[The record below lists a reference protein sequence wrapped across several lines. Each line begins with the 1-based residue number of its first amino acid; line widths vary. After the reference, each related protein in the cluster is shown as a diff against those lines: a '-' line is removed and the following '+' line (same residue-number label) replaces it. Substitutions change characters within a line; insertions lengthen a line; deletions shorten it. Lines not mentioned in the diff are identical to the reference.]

1 MSTSNSSNRA
11 PSRTPALAFN
21 VPSISAL
28 AKSLCAQLAD
38 APATATTPSHVQ
50 MLNLL
55 ARAAGHRNYQ
65 AFRAAAVTQPVAP
78 IPAAAPTV
86 PIVELSTHANKAR
99 SHFDEQGRLI
109 RWPSRYAVQRYA
121 MWSLWL
127 RFDAKRQYTERE
139 VNAVLNAWATF
150 GDPVTLRR
158 ELINMKLLARKP
170 NGAAYWKQTPR
181 PEPDVQAFLTAMRQ
195 ASADG

>member
-1 MSTSNSSNRA
+1 MSSSLPSTRA
-11 PSRTPALAFN
+11 SSRTPALAFSA
-21 VPSISAL
+21 PSISAL

-38 APATATTPSHVQ
+38 APTTPTHVQ

-65 AFRAAAVTQPVAP
+65 AFRAAAVLAPVAP
-78 IPAAAPTV
+78 PPTPVPAAPAV
-86 PIVELSTHANKAR
+86 ALSTHATKAR

-109 RWPSRYAVQRYA
+109 RWPSRYAVQRFA
-121 MWSLWL
+121 IWSLWL
-127 RFDAKRQYTERE
+127 RFDPKRQYTERE

-170 NGAAYWKQTPR
+170 NGAAYWKQAQR
-181 PEPDVQAFLTAMRQ
+181 PEPDVQAFLTTIRH
-195 ASADG
+195 ASAEG